1 MVLFPGTS
9 FNLHVLIYVF
19 LVLTLVLTNCSSI
32 ILNNIHHK
40 QCKHHHY
47 IDLGNNCHKKY
58 TFYLLQAPVSNPLI
72 IPLQVN
78 QYYLINLDKL

>member
-9 FNLHVLIYVF
+9 FNLHILVYVF
-19 LVLTLVLTNCSSI
+19 LVLTLVLTDCSSI

-47 IDLGNNCHKKY
+47 IDLGSNCISATKNIHFTYYKHLSLIH
-58 TFYLLQAPVSNPLI
+58 LLSLS
-72 IPLQVN
+72 
-78 QYYLINLDKL
+78 KLTSTT